1 MGISGDNKSVSELKA
16 NVSENKSY
24 EITFQI
30 PMELT
35 NKILKSICTIKLKIK
50 NNKIFGMGFF
60 MEVSDSKK
68 YLITNY
74 HIINQESK
82 KTNIE
87 IEIWKLKKF
96 NLKLHKRYIKYFPEP
111 KDITIIEIKNSDEIY
126 DYVEFLNYDL
136 NYKLGYQI
144 YNNIDILSIV
154 YPFEETLSFASGKIV
169 NINNFEFEHDIPS
182 DNTSSGCP
190 VILLNNNPNIIQV
203 IGIHKEANNS
213 NGFNTGTFIGEIF
226 NDDLSMNNNYITAE
240 IEIKKDDINKDIRI
254 INSYEEYQRSI
265 SKDKESIIPDKDE
278 INEEE
283 IKKCEIEIN
292 DKSIPFNY
300 FYKFKTE
307 GNYTIKYIF
316 NIYLTKTNYMFYS
329 CDNIISLD
337 LSNFNSKI
345 VSNMHCMFS
354 QCKSLLKLNLF
365 NFNTQ
370 NATNMSWMFWGCKN
384 IINLDISKFDTINV
398 KTMLGMFS
406 YCESITKMELSKINT
421 QNVKYMWNMF
431 EGCKSLVSLNLSNF
445 NTQNITNIGRM
456 FYGCTSLQNLDVSN
470 FDTHNVT
477 DMSYLFFGCKSL
489 INVDVSN
496 FDTVNVT
503 DMSYMF
509 NDCELLTK
517 IDVSN
522 FNTKNV
528 INMSFMFYGCK
539 SLKNL
544 DLSNFN
550 TKKVVHMNAM
560 FEKCEALKKM
570 DLSNFNTENVEDMNY
585 MFNRCD
591 SLKIENIIV
600 KDKNISD
607 ILSENN

>member
-1 MGISGDNKSVSELKA
+1 MGISGNNKDIKKLKSK
-16 NVSENKSY
+16 VYENKPY
-24 EITFQI
+24 EITFKI
-30 PMELT
+30 PIEIT
-35 NKILKSICTIKLKIK
+35 NKILKSICTINLKIK
-50 NNKIFGMGFF
+50 DNNIFGKGFF
-60 MEVSDSKK
+60 MELTDSKK

-82 KTNIE
+82 MHNIE
-87 IEIWKLKKF
+87 IELWKLKKF
-96 NLKLHKRYIKYFPEP
+96 KLKLHKRYIKFFPEP
-111 KDITIIEIKNSDEIY
+111 KDITIIEIKNNDEIY
-126 DYVEFLNYDL
+126 DYIEFLNFDL

-154 YPFEETLSFASGKIV
+154 YPLEETLSFASGKII
-169 NINNFEFEHDIPS
+169 NINIFEFEHNIPG
-182 DNTSSGCP
+182 DNSSGCP
-190 VILLNNNPNIIQV
+190 IILLNNNPNIIQV
-203 IGIHKEANNS
+203 IGIYKESNNQ
-213 NGFNTGTFIGEIF
+213 NELNKGTFIGEIF
-226 NDDLSMNNNYITAE
+226 NDDLSKNNNYIIAE
-240 IEIKKDDINKDIRI
+240 IEIKNYDVNKDIRI

-265 SKDKESIIPDKDE
+265 SKDKDSINLDKDE

-292 DKSIPFNY
+292 NKSIPFNY

-307 GNYTIKYIF
+307 GNHTIKYIY

-329 CDNIISLD
+329 CDNIINLD

-345 VSNMHCMFS
+345 DSNMHCMFS
-354 QCKSLLKLNLF
+354 QCKSLINLNLN

-370 NATNMSWMFWGCKN
+370 NVNDMSWMFWGCKSL
-384 IINLDISKFDTINV
+384 ISLDISKFDTINV

-406 YCESITKMELSKINT
+406 YCESLTKIELSKINT

-431 EGCKSLVSLNLSNF
+431 EGCKSLICLNLSNF
-445 NTQNITNIGRM
+445 NTKNNTNIGRM
-456 FYGCTSLQNLDVSN
+456 FYGCNSLQNLDISN
-470 FDTHNVT
+470 FDTHNIT
-477 DMSYLFFGCKSL
+477 DMSSLFFGCKSL
-489 INVDVSN
+489 LNVDVSN
-496 FDTVNVT
+496 FDTENVT

-509 NDCELLTK
+509 TGCELLVK
-517 IDVSN
+517 IDISN

-539 SLKNL
+539 SLNNL

-550 TKKVVHMNAM
+550 TDNVVHMNAM
-560 FEKCEALKKM
+560 FENCESLKKM

-591 SLKIENIIV
+591 SLKIENIVV
-600 KDKNISD
+600 KDKNITD
-607 ILSENN
+607 IFSQ